1 MGGIS
6 AYSRDLRR
14 RRPRQRAAV
23 GIITAALAAAV
34 VGLPTPAVAGGTP
47 EPTGGDAQHVQRLP
61 PDERATLTAKAQA
74 AASGHPVLIDTLT
87 TPYAQTVANPDG
99 TLTETSTAVPT
110 RARTGGTWAPVD
122 ATLRARGDGTLA
134 PKAAVNG
141 LILSGGGSG
150 PLATLTSASG
160 KSLAVTM
167 PFALPRPTVSGD
179 TATYANVLPDVDLTV
194 TATELGGIRE
204 VLVVKTPA
212 AAVNPALTSLHLGT
226 SGPGLTLGSDAHGA
240 LQAVDTAT
248 GRPQFTAPAP
258 QMWDSSTAPA
268 AGASTSSTAPAAPAA
283 SAKTTK
289 TAKTAKTAFSAAA
302 AQDSPADAS
311 TADGP
316 GPGARSA
323 TMATAV
329 SSGSVDITP
338 VADILHGS
346 TTHYPV
352 YIDPSY
358 IPWSPGDPAWT
369 WIQSAHTG
377 SSNYGVYG
385 SSHSQQPGVGV
396 CGTYPGGG
404 SCSPVDKERTYYQFN
419 IAALGDN
426 NDVVGSAELHVTQT
440 YSADWSCTNKYG
452 IRLYY
457 SHDTIGS
464 GTDWNSHPS
473 DTSTGLTDQVG
484 GTGSSGCGG
493 DVAFAYNVKSQVEG
507 AANGNWKTITF
518 GLYGDESDAN
528 GLKRL
533 SNKASLAVT
542 YDHTPN
548 MPSGMT
554 SSPVPSYSSTG
565 TTQPCEATTNPTDR
579 AFVGAPGLTSGLQLK
594 ATVSSP
600 TTPRQPVRGYF
611 NTWDDSV
618 SGIPD
623 TPHGTGYSNG
633 GGYVS
638 SGSQV
643 SFTVPRADFTD
654 GHAYAWDV
662 SASDGLL
669 SSASTTPCHFRVDLT
684 APTVSTPSAPD
695 YQVGNL
701 NTVFPPAGNGQT
713 ANIYAGKGGWVP
725 FTAADPTPSVG
736 VASQLACMRWGFDPT
751 LTTAAWQ
758 CGSALPKDFL
768 AAFPQHWGTNIL
780 YIQAMDNAGNLSQLA
795 TYAFYV
801 PWNPNGPAP
810 VFGDTTGD
818 GSADIVTPGTDGNLY
833 AHTVPGN
840 TQATSPAASLAAR
853 VANTPDGDSWA
864 GYQIAHRGSLRGGL
878 NVDDLIVH
886 KSGAAQLYFY
896 YNPGNTGTDGRFD
909 KRAALT
915 KPVCKDDGSG
925 SYCTGYAAD
934 WSTTSRIAALGDV
947 STTALDAGT
956 FRDRTGLLTEEATAS
971 GDAALWFYPT
981 VSDGQLGSPV
991 RLAAS
996 GWKTLEPIAPG
1007 DWNHSGHP
1015 GLWARN
1021 ITTGDITAY
1030 TFTTGTTPVPGSTTT
1045 PPETVP
1051 TVTGIA
1057 VGPKLG
1063 NLSATDVPVIGSDGD
1078 LTGDGIA
1085 DLWCVT
1091 KGGVLNT
1098 WIGHTPDGTSG
1109 TAVDYFLSPINS
1121 GSIAGA
1127 PDQWRLNGNGADAA
1141 GLNAATAVGTVG
1153 WSADHTG
1160 ATPGAATFTGSGSY
1174 LKAAAHAVDTSRS
1187 YTVSAWVKLGS
1198 LATTQVAVS
1207 QGTATHQAFYLGYN
1221 NPKKSWQFMTTTTE
1235 AATTTYPVAYG
1246 GPAPALDTWTHL
1258 TGVYDADTE
1267 VLSLYVNGA
1276 LTDTADRNATP
1287 TYNASGPL
1295 TIGANVTVGSTS
1307 PYDQLTGAVSN
1318 VRTYPVALTAAQ
1330 VKAAYTNS

>member
-6 AYSRDLRR
+6 AYSRAIRR
-14 RRPRQRAAV
+14 RRPRQRSAA
-23 GIITAALAAAV
+23 GLITAALAAAV
-34 VGLPTPAVAGGTP
+34 VGLPTPAVADNAP
-47 EPTGGDAQHVQRLP
+47 EPTGGDAQHVQQLP

-74 AASGHPVLIDTLT
+74 AASGHPVVIDTLT
-87 TPYAQTVANPDG
+87 TPYAQTVANSDG

-110 RARTGGTWAPVD
+110 RAKTSGSWASVD
-122 ATLRARGDGTLA
+122 ATLQAQADDTLT
-134 PKAAVNG
+134 PRTAVNR
-141 LILSGGGSG
+141 LTLSGGGSG
-150 PLATLTSASG
+150 PLATLTSPAG
-160 KSLAVTM
+160 KRLAVTM
-167 PFALPRPTVSGD
+167 PFTLPKPATDGD
-179 TATYANVLPDVDLTV
+179 TATYANVLPDIDLAV

-204 VLVVKTPA
+204 VLVVKTA
-212 AAVNPALTSLHLGT
+212 AAAANPALTTLHLAT
-226 SGPGLTLGSDAHGA
+226 SGPGLTLNSDARGA
-240 LQAVDTAT
+240 LEAVDAAT
-248 GRPQFTAPAP
+248 GAPQFTAPAP
-258 QMWDSSTAPA
+258 QMWDSSTA
-268 AGASTSSTAPAAPAA
+268 GSSAA
-283 SAKTTK
+283 SAKS
-289 TAKTAKTAFSAAA
+289 AKSAAMSA
-302 AQDSPADAS
+302 KGLAVAQDSPADAS

-369 WIQSAHTG
+369 WVQSAHTG
-377 SSNYGVYG
+377 SSNYGVFG

-404 SCSPVDKERTYYQFN
+404 SCSPADKERTYYQFN

-426 NDVVGSAELHVTQT
+426 NDVIGSAELHVTQT

-457 SHDTIGS
+457 SKDTIGS

-473 DTSTGLTDQVG
+473 DTSTGLTDEVG

-493 DVAFAYNVKSQVEG
+493 DVAFAYNVKSQVQG
-507 AANGNWKTITF
+507 AADGNWKTITF
-518 GLYGDESDAN
+518 GLYGDEGDAN

-548 MPSGMT
+548 VPTGMT
-554 SSPVPSYSSTG
+554 SSPVPGYASTG
-565 TTQPCEATTNPTDR
+565 TTQPCEATTNPTDK
-579 AFVGAPGLTSGLQLK
+579 AFVGTPGLTSGLQLK

-600 TTPRQPVRGYF
+600 TSPRQPVRGYF
-611 NTWDDSV
+611 STWDDSV
-618 SGIPD
+618 SGTPD
-623 TPHGTGYSNG
+623 TAHGDGYSNG

-643 SFTVPRADFTD
+643 SFTVPKADFTD
-654 GHAYAWDV
+654 GHAYAWNV
-662 SASDGLL
+662 KASDGILA
-669 SSASTTPCHFRVDLT
+669 SAGTTPCHFRVDLT
-684 APTVSTPSAPD
+684 APTVTTPSAPD

-725 FTAADPTPSVG
+725 FTATDPAPAVG
-736 VASQLACMRWGFDPT
+736 LPSQLACMRWGFDPT

-780 YIQAMDNAGNLSQLA
+780 YIQAQDNAGNLSQLA

-818 GSADIVTPGTDGNLY
+818 GSADIVTPGDDGNLY

-840 TQATSPAASLAAR
+840 TQATSPATALAAR
-853 VANTPDGDSWA
+853 VANTPDGDSW
-864 GYQIAHRGSLRGGL
+864 GDYRTTHRGSLRGGL

-886 KSGAAQLYFY
+886 KDGAAQLYFY

-915 KPVCKDDGSG
+915 KPACKDDGSG
-925 SYCTGYAAD
+925 SYCAGYAAD
-934 WSTTSRIAALGDV
+934 WSTTTRIAALGDV
-947 STTALDAGT
+947 STTTLDSGT

-971 GDAALWFYPT
+971 GDAALWFYLT
-981 VSDGQLGSPV
+981 VSDGQLGAPV

-996 GWKTLEPIAPG
+996 GWKDLEPIAPG

-1021 ITTGDITAY
+1021 HTTGDITAY

-1051 TVTGIA
+1051 TLTGIA
-1057 VGPKLG
+1057 AGPKLG
-1063 NLSATDVPVIGSDGD
+1063 NLSATDNPVIGSDGD

-1091 KGGVLNT
+1091 KGGVVNT
-1098 WIGHTPDGTSG
+1098 WAGHTPDGTSG

-1121 GSIAGA
+1121 GTTAGA
-1127 PDQWRLNGNGADAA
+1127 ADQWRLNGNGADQA

-1153 WSADHTG
+1153 WAADHTG
-1160 ATPGAATFTGSGSY
+1160 TAPGAATFTGSSY
-1174 LKAAAHAVDTSRS
+1174 LKTAAHALNTSKS
-1187 YTVSAWVKLGS
+1187 YTVSAWVKLDS
-1198 LATTQVAVS
+1198 LAATQVAVS

-1221 NPKKSWQFMTTTTE
+1221 GPKKSWQFMTTTTE
-1235 AATTTYPVAYG
+1235 AATTTYPVAFG
-1246 GPAPALDTWTHL
+1246 GPAPAAGIWTHL

-1267 VLSLYVNGA
+1267 VMSLYVNGA
-1276 LTDTADRNATP
+1276 LTGTADRNATP
-1287 TYNASGPL
+1287 VYNASGPL
-1295 TIGANVTVGSTS
+1295 TVGANITVGSTS
-1307 PYDQLTGAVSN
+1307 PYDPLTGAVSD
-1318 VRTYPVALTAAQ
+1318 VRTFPSALTAAQ
-1330 VKAAYTNS
+1330 VKAVYANS